1 VEVGRDRVA
10 RLMRT
15 ERLEGVRRGK
25 KRRTTVPDEQAAE
38 RARDLLPVRLSR
50 MQEAE
55 LVSRG
60 REAFVRRA
68 WPDAFESLSRAD
80 QAAPLGAE
88 ELELLATSAY
98 MLGRDDEH
106 IRTLE
111 RAHHAHVDAG
121 DTPRAVHCAYWIGH
135 NLMLRGDMGPATG
148 WFARGQRLL
157 EREERDCAE
166 RGYLLIPAL
175 VGHAI
180 AGDHKGAYE
189 TATEIAEIG
198 TRFADRDLIAI
209 GVHEQGHALVRLGR
223 FEDGLRLLDEV
234 MVAVTAGELS
244 PIVTGIVYC
253 NTIGFWQSVYELRR
267 AREWTEALTRWCEQ
281 QPDMVAHT
289 GVCLVHRAEIMQLQG
304 AWDAA
309 LEEAR
314 RAGER
319 FSEGVLNERVC
330 GKAYYRQGEVHR
342 LRGERGAAEDS
353 YREASRRGYEPQP
366 GLAMLRLAEGKG
378 DAASSAIR
386 RALDEASQPRVRAAL
401 LPAYVEIMLAGGE
414 VEEARSACRELE
426 TISGAHRSD
435 LLRAMSAQ
443 ARGALA
449 LAEGDPQAALVALR
463 EAWHAWQELEAP
475 YEAARVRVLVGL
487 GCRAVGDEDT
497 AAWEL
502 DAARDVFDRLGAG
515 PDVARVDS
523 LKASPQAAAAHGLT
537 QRELQVLRLVA
548 GGATNRSIAAE
559 LVLSERT
566 IDRHV
571 SNIFAKLRVSSRA
584 AATAYAYEHDLV

>member
-1 VEVGRDRVA
+1 
-10 RLMRT
+10 MH
-15 ERLEGVRRGK
+15 
-25 KRRTTVPDEQAAE
+25 
-38 RARDLLPVRLSR
+38 
-50 MQEAE
+50 EAE

-60 REAFVRRA
+60 REAFARRA
-68 WPDAFESLSRAD
+68 WVDAFESLSRAD
-80 QAAPLGAE
+80 QAVPLGPD

-98 MLGRDDEH
+98 MVGRDDEH
-106 IRTLE
+106 VRALE
-111 RAHHAHVDAG
+111 RAHHAHLDAG
-121 DTPRAVHCAYWIGH
+121 DTPGAVRSAYWIGH
-135 NLMLRGDMGPATG
+135 NLMLRGEMGPATG
-148 WFARGQRLL
+148 WFGRAHRLL

-166 RGYLLIPAL
+166 RGYLLIPVL

-180 AGDHKGAYE
+180 AGDHAAAYE

-198 TRFADRDLIAI
+198 THFADRDLIAI
-209 GVHEQGHALVRLGR
+209 GVHEQGHALVRQGR
-223 FEDGLRLLDEV
+223 FEEGLRLLDEV
-234 MVAVTAGELS
+234 MVGVTAGELS
-244 PIVTGIVYC
+244 PIVTGLVYC

-267 AREWTEALTRWCEQ
+267 AREWTDALTRWCEQ
-281 QPDMVAHT
+281 QPEMIAHT

-319 FSEGVLNERVC
+319 FAEGVLNERVC

-342 LRGERGAAEDS
+342 LRGERSAAEGS

-366 GLAMLRLAEGKG
+366 GLALLRLTEGKG

-386 RALDEASQPRVRAAL
+386 RVLDEASQPRARAAL
-401 LPAYVEIMLAGGE
+401 LPAYVEIMLASGE
-414 VEEARSACRELE
+414 IEEARSACRELE

-435 LLRAMSAQ
+435 MLRAMSAQ

-449 LAEGDPQAALVALR
+449 LAEGDPQVALVALR

-502 DAARDVFDRLGAG
+502 DAARGAFAGLGAA
-515 PDVARVDS
+515 PDAARVDS
-523 LKASPQAAAAHGLT
+523 LTASPQAAAAHGLT

-548 GGATNRSIAAE
+548 QGATNRSIAAE
-559 LVLSERT
+559 LVLSDRT

>member
-1 VEVGRDRVA
+1 
-10 RLMRT
+10 MH
-15 ERLEGVRRGK
+15 
-25 KRRTTVPDEQAAE
+25 
-38 RARDLLPVRLSR
+38 
-50 MQEAE
+50 EAE

-60 REAFVRRA
+60 REAFARRA
-68 WPDAFESLSRAD
+68 WVDAFESLSRAD
-80 QAAPLGAE
+80 QAVPLGPD

-98 MLGRDDEH
+98 MVGRDDEH
-106 IRTLE
+106 VRALE
-111 RAHHAHVDAG
+111 RAHHAHLDSG
-121 DTPRAVHCAYWIGH
+121 DTPGAVRSAYWIGH
-135 NLMLRGDMGPATG
+135 NLMLRGEMGPATG
-148 WFARGQRLL
+148 WFGRAHRLL

-166 RGYLLIPAL
+166 RGYLLIPVL

-180 AGDHKGAYE
+180 AGDHAAAYE

-198 TRFADRDLIAI
+198 THFADRDLIAI
-209 GVHEQGHALVRLGR
+209 GVHEQGHALVRQGR
-223 FEDGLRLLDEV
+223 FEEGLRLLDEV
-234 MVAVTAGELS
+234 MVGVTAGELS
-244 PIVTGIVYC
+244 PIVTGLVYC

-267 AREWTEALTRWCEQ
+267 AREWTDALTRWCEQ
-281 QPDMVAHT
+281 QPEMIAHT

-319 FSEGVLNERVC
+319 FAEGVLNERVC

-342 LRGERGAAEDS
+342 LRGERSAAEGS

-366 GLAMLRLAEGKG
+366 GLALLRLTEGKG

-386 RALDEASQPRVRAAL
+386 RVLDEASQPRARAAL
-401 LPAYVEIMLAGGE
+401 LPAYVEIMLASGE
-414 VEEARSACRELE
+414 IEEARSACRELE

-435 LLRAMSAQ
+435 MLRAMSAQ

-449 LAEGDPQAALVALR
+449 LAEGDPQVALVALR

-502 DAARDVFDRLGAG
+502 DAARGAFAGLGAA
-515 PDVARVDS
+515 PDAARVDS
-523 LKASPQAAAAHGLT
+523 LTASPQAAAAHGLT

-548 GGATNRSIAAE
+548 QGATNRSIAAE
-559 LVLSERT
+559 LVLSDRT